1 MTRGKP
7 TTLRWALQHGMPR
20 VALLAAARRDD
31 PLARMILDPAARS
44 HPEPYFER
52 IRSDGQLSRGRLMYI
67 TASHAAAKQV
77 LKSGDFGVG
86 DAYAAYPRLLGNAV
100 RWSQQPESLRVTD
113 APSMAAVDDP
123 DHARYRR
130 LVSRAFTARTVERLR
145 DRIEAVTER
154 TLDEMAKRGDAD
166 LATSFSLTLPITII
180 ADILGVPEDE
190 APVLQHFGMRLGRSI
205 DAGQSLRDFRRTDR
219 DVRAFNR
226 WLHGHLERL
235 RRAPGD
241 NLLSALV
248 CPERAEDELSPV
260 ELQAIAGLLLNAGFM
275 TTTTMLTS
283 GADLLLRHPEERAR
297 LEADP
302 SLWGNAIDEILRMD
316 APLRVSARTAMRP
329 TEVQG
334 QPLEP
339 GTRVVVLVTAANRD
353 PEAFDD
359 PDRFDVARANAH
371 DHLAFS
377 VGRHFCIGSGLAR
390 LEGEIGL
397 HRLLERFPDL
407 RLRVGAERRAYWGL
421 SAWKALPVSLGTPGR
436 PHAAS
441 MRDAASDAA
450 GVHGAGSPAAGHPS
464 SAEPSKSAA
473 SIAERAALARAAAGS
488 SRSSCPAAASRA
500 RACPA

>member
-1 MTRGKP
+1 MTGRKP
-7 TTLRWALQHGMPR
+7 TTLRWALQHGMAR

-67 TASHAAAKQV
+67 TASYAASKQV
-77 LKSGDFGVG
+77 LKSADFGVG
-86 DAYAAYPRLLGNAV
+86 DAYAAYPSFLAKAL
-100 RWSQQPESLRVTD
+100 RWSMQPESLRVTD

-123 DHARYRR
+123 DHTRYRR

-145 DRIEAVTER
+145 HRIEDVTER

-166 LATSFSLTLPITII
+166 LVTSFSLTLPLTII
-180 ADILGVPEDE
+180 ADILGVPEEE
-190 APVLQHFGMRLGRSI
+190 APVLQHFGMRIGRSI
-205 DAGQSLRDFRRTDR
+205 DAGQSLRDFRQTDG

-241 NLLSALV
+241 NLFSALV
-248 CPERAEDELSPV
+248 SPERAEDELSPV
-260 ELQAIAGLLLNAGFM
+260 ELQAMGALLLNAGFM
-275 TTTTMLTS
+275 TTTTMLTT
-283 GADLLLRHPEERAR
+283 GADLLLRHPDQRAR
-297 LEADP
+297 LAAEP

-339 GTRVVVLVTAANRD
+339 GARVVVLVTAANRD
-353 PEAFDD
+353 PEVFDD
-359 PDRFDVARANAH
+359 PDRFDVARPNAN
-371 DHLAFS
+371 DQLAFS
-377 VGRHFCIGSGLAR
+377 VGRHFCLGSGLAR

-397 HRLLERFPDL
+397 RRLLERFPDL
-407 RLRVGAERRAYWGL
+407 RIGPGAERRTYWGL
-421 SAWKALPVSLGTPGR
+421 SAWKTLPVSLGTPAQ
-436 PHAAS
+436 PHAAP
-441 MRDAASDAA
+441 M
-450 GVHGAGSPAAGHPS
+450 
-464 SAEPSKSAA
+464 
-473 SIAERAALARAAAGS
+473 RAAAHGAVCPHVTGS
-488 SRSSCPAAASRA
+488 PTAEHPAPTDRPQAH
-500 RACPA
+500 PA